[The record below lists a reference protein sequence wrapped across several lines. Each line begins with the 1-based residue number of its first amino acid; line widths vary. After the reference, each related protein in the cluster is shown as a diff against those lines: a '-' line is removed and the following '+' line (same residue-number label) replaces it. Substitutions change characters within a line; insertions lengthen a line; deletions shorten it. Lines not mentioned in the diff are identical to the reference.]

1 MTAYNKDSVRK
12 YVREE
17 VFRVSGALVER
28 IEIHGFAINFGGGW
42 FTSTQKLFST
52 LGLGN
57 SL

>member
-42 FTSTQKLFST
+42 FTSTQKLFCT
-52 LGLGN
+52 L
-57 SL
+57 